1 MGLKE
6 RREREKQARRESIL
20 VAARELL
27 HQKGINGASMNQIA
41 KKAELGVAT
50 LYSYFTN
57 KEDLFLVLQQEGLD
71 LLRVYISGALEGV
84 SDPKIKLKK
93 IALSFLDFSQKR
105 KNYYYIINYFI
116 SSPEILF
123 ESKLKDR
130 IDLQA
135 ERALSVANAVIEE
148 GVETGSFETQNTK
161 RSAVAFWGLIFG
173 LTQFKKLETTILKDD
188 SHTAIFEHSIDQFIR
203 SISA

>member
-1 MGLKE
+1 LGLKE

-71 LLRVYISGALEGV
+71 LLREQISEALEGI
-84 SDPKIKLKK
+84 SDPKIRLKT
-93 IALSFLDFSQKR
+93 IAFSFLEFSQKR

-123 ESKLKDR
+123 ESTLKDQ

-135 ERALSVANAVIEE
+135 ERALSVANAVITE
-148 GVETGSFETQNTK
+148 GIETGSFINQNTK
-161 RSAVAFWGLIFG
+161 RSAVTFWALIFG
-173 LTQFKKLETTILKDD
+173 LTQFKKLETTILRDD
-188 SHTAIFEHSIDQFIR
+188 NHTAIFEHSVDQFIR
-203 SISA
+203 SISV